1 MTEEQINKCRELST
15 ERDNLVD
22 LYNYLVSYKNDV
34 WWKVV
39 SASDAYSTIKS
50 ETEKGIKIPHCIHD
64 VLISEVERR
73 IVNIDEQLKA
83 L

>member
-1 MTEEQINKCRELST
+1 MTKEQIKKCNKLSA
-15 ERDNLVD
+15 ERDELDNFL
-22 LYNYLVSYKNDV
+22 NYLVRYEKE

-50 ETEKGIKIPHCIHD
+50 EAEKGNDIPRCLRD
-64 VLISEVERR
+64 VLISEAKRK
-73 IVNIDEQLKA
+73 ISDIDEQLKA